1 MNTVNDRGTCYR
13 FDCECHFTENLS
25 AETLPPWSQNSN
37 WSSLLRQILMMSK
50 SLEGR
55 SRLTRLNTSA
65 HSREPTAAHY
75 FNMHIARLLCV
86 VFLHW
91 EFLPFLP
98 LRCRQPEGPNPA
110 PQHAFQATDAPHA
123 FWRSS
128 ARECYNAAKAILD
141 LSADAREDLSLA
153 VNALAAYGIF
163 VAKFIQIYALAFPW
177 MDPDH
182 VMTTPSHAQSPTNE
196 DNNIAEHPA
205 GRPQSYSAEL
215 QGAENITTMARQW
228 AGDLDTIA
236 IYFETFKSD
245 FVNATGEGL
254 PASGYGNYQSTK
266 CLRDGGDGDGREEY
280 ELFRHRLV
288 DFGEL

>member
-1 MNTVNDRGTCYR
+1 
-13 FDCECHFTENLS
+13 
-25 AETLPPWSQNSN
+25 
-37 WSSLLRQILMMSK
+37 MSK

-55 SRLTRLNTSA
+55 SRLNRLNTSA

-75 FNMHIARLLCV
+75 FNMHIARLLCL

-98 LRCRQPEGPNPA
+98 LRCKQPAGPNPA
-110 PQHAFQATDAPHA
+110 PRHAFQAKDAPSA

-128 ARECYNAAKAILD
+128 ARECFSAAKAILD
-141 LSADAREDLSLA
+141 LASDAREESSLA

-163 VAKFIQIYALAFPW
+163 VAKFMQTYASAFPW

-182 VMTTPSHAQSPTNE
+182 VMTPTRVHSPTPE
-196 DNNIAEHPA
+196 ENNVTDTPA
-205 GRPQSYSAEL
+205 GSLQTYSAEL
-215 QGAENITTMARQW
+215 QGAESITTMAKQW
-228 AGDLDTIA
+228 AEDLDTIA

-245 FVNATGEGL
+245 FFNSTLESL
-254 PASGYGNYQSTK
+254 PASGHGSYSSTK
-266 CLRDGGDGDGREEY
+266 CLRDGGEGDGREEY

>member
-1 MNTVNDRGTCYR
+1 MLGDRGTCCRVY
-13 FDCECHFTENLS
+13 CQQLFTDKS
-25 AETLPPWSQNSN
+25 SPETLPPWSQNSN
-37 WSSLLRQILMMSK
+37 WSFLLRQVLIMSK

-55 SRLTRLNTSA
+55 SRLNRLNTAA

-75 FNMHIARLLCV
+75 FNMHIARLLCL

-110 PQHAFQATDAPHA
+110 PQHAFQAKDAPPA

-128 ARECYNAAKAILD
+128 ARECFSAAKAILD
-141 LSADAREDLSLA
+141 LASDAREEYSLA

-163 VAKFIQIYALAFPW
+163 MAKFIQIYASAFPW
-177 MDPDH
+177 MDLDH
-182 VMTTPSHAQSPTNE
+182 IMAPARNHPPTHEDINTTEPLP
-196 DNNIAEHPA
+196 
-205 GRPQSYSAEL
+205 GRPLQTYSAEL
-215 QGAENITTMARQW
+215 QGAETITTMAKRW
-228 AGDLDTIA
+228 AEDLDTIA
-236 IYFETFKSD
+236 IYFETFKGD
-245 FVNATGEGL
+245 FVSNTSETL
-254 PASGYGNYQSTK
+254 PASGFGSYQSTK

-288 DFGEL
+288 DFGDL

>member
-1 MNTVNDRGTCYR
+1 
-13 FDCECHFTENLS
+13 
-25 AETLPPWSQNSN
+25 
-37 WSSLLRQILMMSK
+37 MSK

-55 SRLTRLNTSA
+55 SRLNRLNTSA

-75 FNMHIARLLCV
+75 FNMHVARLLCL

-98 LRCRQPEGPNPA
+98 LRCRQPAGPDPA
-110 PQHAFQATDAPHA
+110 PQHAFQAKDAPPA

-128 ARECYNAAKAILD
+128 ARECFSAAKAILD
-141 LSADAREDLSLA
+141 LASDAREESSLA

-163 VAKFIQIYALAFPW
+163 VAKFIQTYASAFPW

-182 VMTTPSHAQSPTNE
+182 VMTPFHVHSPSYEENNTTQPPT
-196 DNNIAEHPA
+196 
-205 GRPQSYSAEL
+205 GRPQTYSAEL
-215 QGAENITTMARQW
+215 QGAEAITPMAKQW
-228 AGDLDTIA
+228 AEDLDTIA
-236 IYFETFKSD
+236 VYFETFKSD
-245 FVNATGEGL
+245 FVSSTSESL
-254 PASGYGNYQSTK
+254 PASGYGSYQSSK

-288 DFGEL
+288 DFGDL

>member
-1 MNTVNDRGTCYR
+1 MPNDRGTC
-13 FDCECHFTENLS
+13 CEVDREHFLADKS
-25 AETLPPWSQNSN
+25 SPETLPPWSQHSN
-37 WSSLLRQILMMSK
+37 WSFLLRQVLIMSK

-55 SRLTRLNTSA
+55 SRLNRLNTSA

-75 FNMHIARLLCV
+75 FNMHIARLLCL

-98 LRCRQPEGPNPA
+98 LRCRQPTGPDPA
-110 PQHAFQATDAPHA
+110 PQHAFQAKDAPPA

-128 ARECYNAAKAILD
+128 ARECFSAAKAILD
-141 LSADAREDLSLA
+141 LASDAREESSLA

-163 VAKFIQIYALAFPW
+163 VAKFIQIYASAFPW
-177 MDPDH
+177 MDPDR
-182 VMTTPSHAQSPTNE
+182 VITPSHVEPPTHQRLNTTE
-196 DNNIAEHPA
+196 PPA
-205 GRPQSYSAEL
+205 GRLQTYSAEL
-215 QGAENITTMARQW
+215 QGAETITTTAQQW
-228 AGDLDTIA
+228 AEDLDTIA

-245 FVNATGEGL
+245 FVNNTSENL
-254 PASGYGNYQSTK
+254 PAPRYGNYQSTK

-288 DFGEL
+288 DFGDL